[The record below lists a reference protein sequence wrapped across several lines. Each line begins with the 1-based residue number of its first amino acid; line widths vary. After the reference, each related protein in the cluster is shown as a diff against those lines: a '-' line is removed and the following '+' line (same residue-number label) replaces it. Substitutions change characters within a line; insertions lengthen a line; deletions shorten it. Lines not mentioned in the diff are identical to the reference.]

1 MTRIAFIDLDGT
13 VFEPG
18 TKTPLPGALE
28 RLKQLRAEGWGIV
41 YFTCRPLP
49 TPRGCPDAG
58 WDQLLIDEGL
68 GGAYMHKPF
77 ADEYAVFD
85 DKFDFVLSA
94 NAL

>member
-1 MTRIAFIDLDGT
+1 MKIAFIDLDGT

-28 RLKQLRAEGWGIV
+28 RLRALKAEGWGLV

-49 TPRGCPDAG
+49 TPPECADVG
-58 WDQLLIDEGL
+58 WDELLLEEGL
-68 GGAYMHKPF
+68 VGAYMHKPF
-77 ADEYAVFD
+77 AEEYAIFD
-85 DKFDFVLSA
+85 DKFNFGISA